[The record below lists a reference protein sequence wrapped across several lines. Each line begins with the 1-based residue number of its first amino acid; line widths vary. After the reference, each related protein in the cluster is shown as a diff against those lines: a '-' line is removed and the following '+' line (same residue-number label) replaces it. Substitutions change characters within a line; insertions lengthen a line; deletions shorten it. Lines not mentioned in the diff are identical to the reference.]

1 MIVAIIYVLAIPCMV
16 TNITC
21 LTIGNIYEK
30 LISVKSEK
38 YLQQYEN
45 TTFHQCFHKC
55 ARRTICTTFNHNFAL
70 QICQLCD
77 LKFEGNKIESFG
89 WTFYRPRTKPAKIM
103 ETNTRSTDQLSYDVN
118 VNVNEVSFCTWIKE
132 TKSTYR
138 ATLFSLSN
146 KENCDILT
154 VRYNCRS
161 KIINDIAVNNKSHHF
176 TINRHFTD
184 ASFHHLC
191 FVYRG
196 PIVTVYIDSALV
208 KAIKVK
214 ALENITVSANI
225 IVIGNRLKA
234 TCHKDKRSFLGYIY
248 DFNIF
253 DRTLTLNEID
263 LIKRGYRIARP
274 LVSWAEL
281 TKNFHLQN
289 STGKIQLKWQDQTK
303 LKLRT

>member
-1 MIVAIIYVLAIPCMV
+1 M
-16 TNITC
+16 
-21 LTIGNIYEK
+21 
-30 LISVKSEK
+30 
-38 YLQQYEN
+38 
-45 TTFHQCFHKC
+45 
-55 ARRTICTTFNHNFAL
+55 
-70 QICQLCD
+70 
-77 LKFEGNKIESFG
+77 
-89 WTFYRPRTKPAKIM
+89 
-103 ETNTRSTDQLSYDVN
+103 
-118 VNVNEVSFCTWIKE
+118 
-132 TKSTYR
+132 
-138 ATLFSLSN
+138 
-146 KENCDILT
+146 
-154 VRYNCRS
+154 
-161 KIINDIAVNNKSHHF
+161 
-176 TINRHFTD
+176 
-184 ASFHHLC
+184 
-191 FVYRG
+191 
-196 PIVTVYIDSALV
+196 TVYIDSALV